1 MTILSSPS
9 CYYMSEYQMLH
20 LYRTLGHCFPNQTK
34 IFIFL
39 HLSPKQ
45 PQDANSDQ
53 ENHSPPN
60 GQSLDIEDIAR
71 RGSSSTGVPV
81 ATKRKHG
88 QMTLGSS
95 SFKSKSQAS
104 SQLSE
109 GQLSQTWKEVLGE
122 SPQWGPNK
130 VKIVSLGHLTVV

>member
-1 MTILSSPS
+1 
-9 CYYMSEYQMLH
+9 MLH
-20 LYRTLGHCFPNQTK
+20 LHRTLIHCFQNQAK

-39 HLSPKQ
+39 HLLPKQ
-45 PQDANSDQ
+45 PQDNNSDQ

-60 GQSLDIEDIAR
+60 SQSLDIEDIAS
-71 RGSSSTGVPV
+71 RGSSFTGFPV

-88 QMTLGSS
+88 QMMLGSS
-95 SFKSKSQAS
+95 SFKSKSQNT

-122 SPQWGPNK
+122 PPQWGPNK
-130 VKIVSLGHLTVV
+130 VKTVSLGQLSAGQSKNVTQNK